1 VGYTGGSKRNPSYY
15 NLGDHSEAIQV
26 DYDPARI
33 TYMDLLG
40 IFWSSHNPTTRSWST
55 QYRAAV
61 FYHNEEQRKLALQT
75 RDKEA
80 KKRARKIQT
89 DVLPFTGFTI
99 AENYH
104 QKYRLRNEGPLLN
117 ELRAIYPDEKDLMN
131 STAAARIN
139 GFLGG
144 YGRPED
150 LAMELNDLGLS
161 MEGKKTLI
169 DILSSS
175 RPAFKSCP
183 IK

>member
-1 VGYTGGSKRNPSYY
+1 VGYTGGSKPNPSYY
-15 NLGDHSEAIQV
+15 SLGDHSEAIQV

-33 TYMDLLG
+33 TYTDLLG

-61 FYHNEEQRKLALQT
+61 FYHNAEQKRLALLT

-80 KKRARKIQT
+80 RRRTQKIET
-89 DVLPFTGFTI
+89 DVLPLTGFTI
-99 AENYH
+99 AEHYH
-104 QKYRLRNEGPLLN
+104 QKYRLRNEGPLFN
-117 ELRAIYPDEKDLMN
+117 ELRSIYPDENDLMN

-139 GFLGG
+139 GYLGG

-150 LAMELNDLGLS
+150 LAGELDDLGLS
-161 MEGKKTLI
+161 REGKKMLI

-175 RPAFKSCP
+175 RPGFKSCP